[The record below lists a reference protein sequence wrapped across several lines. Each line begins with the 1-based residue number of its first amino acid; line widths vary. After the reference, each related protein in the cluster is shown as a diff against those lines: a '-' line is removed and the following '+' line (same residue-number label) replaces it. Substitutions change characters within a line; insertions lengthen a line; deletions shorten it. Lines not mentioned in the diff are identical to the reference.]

1 MLDDQS
7 IGANGE
13 RFDQAGDSK
22 NNLAIGVAVA
32 ILGVMAVA
40 IAIDFSSVPNLAL
53 LTIVLIGGLIAALIA
68 WG

>member
-1 MLDDQS
+1 MIDDPS
-7 IGANGE
+7 VGENGE
-13 RFDQAGDSK
+13 SFERARDYK
-22 NNLAIGVAVA
+22 NNVAIGVAVA

-53 LTIVLIGGLIAALIA
+53 LTIVAIGGLIAALIA